1 MPVSMC
7 NPGEKYI
14 IARVGGADKIKRHL
28 NNLGFIEGEPIMVI
42 NKIDDNV
49 IVKLK
54 GVSLAITNE
63 LAKKIFV

>member
-1 MPVSMC
+1 MAT
-7 NPGEKYI
+7 PGVALTI
-14 IARVGGADKIKRHL
+14 SRVGGVDRIKRHL
-28 NNLGFIEGEPIMVI
+28 NNLGFIEGDPLMVI
-42 NKIDDNV
+42 NKIDENV

>member
-14 IARVGGADKIKRHL
+14 IARVGGVDKIKRHL

-63 LAKKIFV
+63 LAKKIYV

>member
-1 MPVSMC
+1 MPLSMAT
-7 NPGEKYI
+7 PGVELI
-14 IARVGGADKIKRHL
+14 ISRVGGMDKIKRHL
-28 NNLGFIEGEPIMVI
+28 NNLGFIEGEKIMVI
-42 NKIDDNV
+42 NKIDENV

>member
-1 MPVSMC
+1 MPISMAT
-7 NPGEKYI
+7 PGEKLI
-14 IARVGGADKIKRHL
+14 IARVGGTDKIKRHL